1 MLCRVFISYSTKDLE
16 IVNKIKEQLKREGVE
31 VFIAEYSIEPG
42 EKLNKRIVEEIKN
55 CDLFILIWSKNSR
68 KSEYVNQEIGMAKC
82 ANKTII
88 PISTKKGLN
97 PPALINDLKYLNIN
111 NSVKEISDFINSKIA
126 TKIKQK
132 NTNNLIFLGIITLII
147 SILSNN

>member
-16 IVNKIKEQLKREGVE
+16 IVNKIKEQLKREEVE

-42 EKLNKRIVEEIKN
+42 EELNKRIVEEIKN

-68 KSEYVNQEIGMAKC
+68 NSEYVNQEIGMAKC

-97 PPALINDLKYLNIN
+97 PPVLINDLKYLNIN